1 MWSVLITAAL
11 AAALGQGNPQPAPA
25 AEDAARTILA
35 KTAEAL
41 GGATALAR
49 VQSLRAEGHTTRAIG
64 PLRMA
69 AGVDLVLE
77 RPGRY
82 VRREAIRLGGMAA
95 QTVTGFDG
103 PRFIQSSSVPQ
114 SAAVAVPAAFGDAA
128 AAGLRQEL
136 TLFLIGF
143 LGEAFD
149 GTALRATSA
158 GTAESA
164 EGRADA
170 VRLLMPNGIEATLF
184 VDSSTG
190 LPLMISWRGGDPS
203 AALTVAQAPAG
214 LTAGQVG
221 TAEHRFHF
229 SDYRP
234 VGDVRW
240 PFLVRH
246 SVDGRTIEELR
257 FDRFV
262 LNPAINAD
270 EFQP

>member
-1 MWSVLITAAL
+1 MLMTATL
-11 AAALGQGNPQPAPA
+11 AAALAQGNLAAAPA
-25 AEDAARTILA
+25 AEAAARTILA

-41 GGATALAR
+41 GGAAALAR
-49 VQSLRAEGHTTRAIG
+49 VHSLRAEGHSTRALG
-64 PLRMA
+64 PMRMA
-69 AGVDLVLE
+69 ASVELVLD
-77 RPGRY
+77 RPARY
-82 VRREAIRLGGMAA
+82 VRRESVRLGGMAA

-103 PRFIQSSSVPQ
+103 LRFIQSSSVPQ
-114 SAAVAVPAAFGDAA
+114 SAAVATPAAFAAAA

-143 LGEAFD
+143 LGAAFD
-149 GTALRATSA
+149 GTALQATSA
-158 GTAESA
+158 GTAESP
-164 EGRADA
+164 EGQADA
-170 VRLLMPNGIEATLF
+170 VWLVLPSGVEATLF
-184 VDSSTG
+184 VNASTG

-203 AALTVAQAPAG
+203 RPLTVAQAPASI
-214 LTAGQVG
+214 TAGSVG
-221 TAEHRFHF
+221 PAEHRFHF